1 MPYLEPMISYD
12 AFDGGGWGVVLCGY
26 MNDGLMLEPF
36 HGRMVAPEQSSWP
49 RIVCDISILV
59 LNMIISDITNMKGI

>member
-1 MPYLEPMISYD
+1 MPYPELVISYD
-12 AFDGGGWGVVLCGY
+12 EFDGGGLGVVLCGY
-26 MNDGLMLEPF
+26 MNDGLILVPF
-36 HGRMVAPEQSSWP
+36 HGGIVAPEQSRWP